1 MQARILE
8 KSQEHLWDEFIKTH
22 QLATIH
28 QASSWGHFQETIPER
43 GKYWIVVLEEGQKII
58 GGTMLIRHKLPKG
71 FSWLYAARGPL
82 LNYDSEN
89 LEKEINALLSAISP
103 IATYEKSIFLRIDP
117 PLRSPIH
124 IKNFHITRHGFQPE
138 HTLILDITKSE
149 DEILKQMKP
158 KGRYNIRLAEKKGVK
173 ISTTDIANQTKLSKD
188 IEVFYKILSTTAK
201 RDDFNVHDEHFY
213 KKIVETLI
221 PSHNAELYLAHYE
234 NKIIGGIIVT
244 FFNDTATYYYG
255 ASSDEH
261 REVMANYLLQWHAI
275 KEAKARG
282 MKYYDFLGIAPESA
296 KKHPWK
302 GVTEFKKKF
311 GGTEVS
317 YAPPQEFAFKKSLH
331 ALYRLYKKLRST

>member
-8 KSQEHLWDEFIKTH
+8 KSQEHVWDEFIKNH
-22 QLATIH
+22 PLATIH
-28 QASSWGHFQETIPER
+28 QSSAWGHFQETIPER
-43 GKYWIVVLEEGQKII
+43 GKYWIAVLEEGNKII

-89 LEKEINALLSAISP
+89 LEKEINALLSAISL
-103 IATYEKSIFLRIDP
+103 IANQEKSIFLRIDP
-117 PLRSPIH
+117 PLQSPIH
-124 IKNFHITRHGFQPE
+124 IKNFHITHHGFQPE

-149 DEILKQMKP
+149 EEILKQMKP
-158 KGRYNIRLAEKKGVK
+158 KGRYNIHLAEKKGVK
-173 ISTTDIANQTKLSKD
+173 ISTLDVAKKAQLDHEIG
-188 IEVFYKILSTTAK
+188 EFYKILSATAE
-201 RDDFNVHDEHFY
+201 RDSFNVHGENFY
-213 KKIVETLI
+213 KKMIETLI
-221 PSHNAELYLAHYE
+221 PHCNAELYLAHYG
-234 NKIIGGIIVT
+234 NKIIGGIIAT

-282 MKYYDFLGIAPESA
+282 MKYYDFLGIAPEQA
-296 KKHPWK
+296 KNHPWQ

-317 YAPPQEFAFKKSLH
+317 YAPPMEFAFKKSLH
-331 ALYRLYKKLRST
+331 ALYRLYKKF